1 MNQVA
6 EKKRQMRMGTNNRDI
21 FRNGIGDIFP
31 PYQSFNSDL
40 DLNTNLNI
48 NQNTILDYQQGVR
61 NDELANETEKKKDGS
76 FFTKMFSILNEGLNT
91 AQNLDKTIDA
101 FNNSGTEAANGVV
114 VNPSLGGYEE
124 KPDMTKYYVIGGVLV
139 AAVVVG
145 VVVTRK
151 KKS

>member
-1 MNQVA
+1 
-6 EKKRQMRMGTNNRDI
+6 MGAVNRDI
-21 FRNGIGDIFP
+21 FHNGIGDIFS
-31 PYQSFNSDL
+31 PYQPFNSNL

-48 NQNTILDYQQGVR
+48 NQSTMLDYQQGIR
-61 NDELANETEKKKDGS
+61 NDELAKEVEKKKDGN
-76 FFTKMFSILNEGLNT
+76 FFTKMFGILNEGLNT

-124 KPDMTKYYVIGGVLV
+124 NPDMTKYYLIGGVLV
-139 AAVVVG
+139 AAVIVG